1 MAIDVVVDNWQQR
14 GGLDTMEK
22 FEICLAL
29 GACACLIIAGIA
41 NGGLSMFQSILLML
55 DGIVL
60 GWNLPR

>member
-1 MAIDVVVDNWQQR
+1 MVDKAKDGR
-14 GGLDTMEK
+14 EMKIMEK
-22 FEICLAL
+22 IEICLAL
-29 GACACLIIAGIA
+29 AACVCLIIAGIA